1 MKSLA
6 HSIARVCHEVN
17 AEYCRAIG
25 DVTQPA
31 RWEDAPK
38 WQQESAI
45 KGVELHLA
53 NPDLGPAASHEAWMR
68 EKLDAGWTYGPLKDP
83 NATPPTHPCIVPF
96 ADLPKEQQ
104 IKDWIFRAVVHAIAR
119 EMAR

>member
-25 DVTQPA
+25 DNTQPA
-31 RWEDAPK
+31 TWEQAPE
-38 WQQESAI
+38 WQRASAV
-45 KGVELHLA
+45 KGVELHLG
-53 NPDLGPAASHEAWMR
+53 NPDLGPAASHEAWMK
-68 EKLDAGWTYGPLKDP
+68 EKLADGWTYGPIKDP
-83 NATPPTHPCIVPF
+83 TKKEHPCLVPF

-104 IKDWIFRAVVHAIAR
+104 IKDWLFRAVVHAIAR

>member
-17 AEYCRAIG
+17 KTYCEALG
-25 DVTQPA
+25 DKSQVV
-31 RWEDAPK
+31 WEDAPQ
-38 WQQESAI
+38 WQQDSAV

-68 EKLDAGWTYGPLKDP
+68 EKLDDGWTYGPLKDP
-83 NATPPTHPCIVPF
+83 AKKEHPCMVPF

-104 IKDWIFRAVVHAIAR
+104 IKDWIFRGVVHAIAR
-119 EMAR
+119 EAAR

>member
-1 MKSLA
+1 MKSMA

-25 DVTQPA
+25 DNSQLP
-31 RWEDAPK
+31 WEDSPE
-38 WQQESAI
+38 WQQQSAV
-45 KGVELHLA
+45 KGVELHLS
-53 NPDLGPAASHEAWMR
+53 NPNLGPAASHEAWMR
-68 EKLDAGWTYGPLKDP
+68 EKLDDGWTYGPLKDP
-83 NATPPTHPCIVPF
+83 AKKEHPCLVPF

-104 IKDWIFRAVVHAIAR
+104 IKDWLFRGVVHAIAR

>member
-1 MKSLA
+1 MKSMA

-25 DVTQPA
+25 DVTQSDWDNA
-31 RWEDAPK
+31 AD
-38 WQQESAI
+38 WQKESAI
-45 KGVELHLA
+45 KGVELHLN
-53 NPDLGPAASHEAWMR
+53 NPNLGPAASHEAWMR
-68 EKLDAGWTYGPLKDP
+68 EKLDTGWTYGPLKDP
-83 NATPPTHPCIVPF
+83 EKKEHPCIVPF